1 MYKAYIMQR
10 LYMYVHRKA
19 GVTACVC
26 GACLPSHAQC
36 MHACSITSTLHAGV
50 WGRHKAIRAGAR
62 AEERERGKEKMKM
75 KEGERGGGRE
85 GGKINNLLVLLLLL

>member
-1 MYKAYIMQR
+1 
-10 LYMYVHRKA
+10 MYVHRKA

-75 KEGERGGGRE
+75 KEGERERGRE
-85 GGKINNLLVLLLLL
+85 ILLMLHWLDQLSVYPEAKASLKL